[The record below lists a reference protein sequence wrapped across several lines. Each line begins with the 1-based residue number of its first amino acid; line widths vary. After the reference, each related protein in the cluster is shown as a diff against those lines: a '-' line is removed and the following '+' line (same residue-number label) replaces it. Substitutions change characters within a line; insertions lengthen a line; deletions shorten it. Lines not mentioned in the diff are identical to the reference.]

1 MEEPIMDDE
10 RFARAKLERAK
21 RLALI
26 FDQLDSKSV
35 KEIFSCIY
43 QAMLRLK
50 MFNEK
55 FYFIQDLLQ
64 REFVHYGGIAKA
76 YSWKDAKLIRK
87 WEILELINQIES
99 EMKS

>member
-1 MEEPIMDDE
+1 MDDA
-10 RFARAKLERAK
+10 RFARTKLERAK
-21 RLALI
+21 KLALI
-26 FDQLDSKSV
+26 FDQLDSKSI

-50 MFNEK
+50 MFDEK
-55 FYFIQDLLQ
+55 FYFVQDLLN

-76 YSWKDAKLIRK
+76 YSWKDTKLVRK